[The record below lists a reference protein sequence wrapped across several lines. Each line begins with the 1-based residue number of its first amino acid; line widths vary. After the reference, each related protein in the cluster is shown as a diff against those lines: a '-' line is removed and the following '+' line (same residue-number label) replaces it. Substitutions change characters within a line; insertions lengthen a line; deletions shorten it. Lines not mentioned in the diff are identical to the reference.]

1 MKIPAAQAEAVA
13 FLSQLT
19 GSPPIET
26 AGSFLFPGGGDVF
39 KLRKAVERPLADWRA
54 RRTRRAAALWEL
66 AVAGAPGLYRGARA
80 VLRAPRGGL
89 TLAEDAAPDDPAAID
104 WVLQLGDIPQAD
116 FATAM
121 TGSDAPDGR
130 QLDLIA
136 DAIVALQARIAPP
149 SDGVP
154 PEGATEAL
162 RLLALTIIRL
172 ALEAGLPQPP
182 VMDWAGP
189 TLTRLEA
196 ASALLDSR
204 AAAGLARPGHGN
216 LHLGNIARWKYDWV
230 LLDPRPADPANGAPD
245 IAWDLAPLLVE
256 LEAKVSRVAA
266 NRLLSR
272 VIARTGDTGQLALL
286 PLLMS
291 LRAMQFATDLAARDA
306 DKAAAY
312 FRLAGLYHAAAP
324 AVVVAIGGLPG
335 VGKTTL
341 ARALAPGLGV
351 GPGAVVLRADEIRKR
366 LAGLAPEERLD
377 PPADA
382 DLARQAHA
390 TLAAQVRQAAAG
402 GHAVVADATF
412 LDLGDR
418 AAIRQAAADAGVP
431 FVGLWLDAALPALQ
445 TRLARR
451 AFDASDSTIDML
463 RAANLAN
470 PGALDWQ
477 RVDAAAEEPALAAAR
492 QAVAGRLASAG

>member
-1 MKIPAAQAEAVA
+1 MNIPAAQAEAVA

-19 GSPPIET
+19 GSTPIET
-26 AGSFLFPGGGDVF
+26 AGSFLFPVGDDVM
-39 KLRKAVERPLADWRA
+39 KLRKAVDRPLADWRA
-54 RRTRRAAALWEL
+54 RRTRRAAAQWEL

-80 VLRAPRGGL
+80 VLRAPAGGL

-104 WVLQLGDIPQAD
+104 WVLQLADIPPAD

-121 TGSDAPDGR
+121 AGTDAPDGR

-136 DAIVALQARIAPP
+136 DAIVALQARVAPP
-149 SDGVP
+149 PDAP
-154 PEGATEAL
+154 PPGGATEAL
-162 RLLALTIIRL
+162 RLLALTLIRL
-172 ALEAGLPQPP
+172 ALEAGLPQPA
-182 VMDWAGP
+182 VMDWAGA
-189 TLTRLEA
+189 TLARLEA
-196 ASALLDSR
+196 ASALLDAR
-204 AAAGLARPGHGN
+204 AATGLARPGHGN

-230 LLDPRPADPANGAPD
+230 LLDPRPPDPALGAPD

-256 LEAKVSRVAA
+256 LEAKVSRLAA

-291 LRAMQFATDLAARDA
+291 LRAMQIATDLLARDA
-306 DKAAAY
+306 DTAAAY
-312 FRLAGLYHAAAP
+312 FRLAALYHAPAP
-324 AVVVAIGGLPG
+324 SVVVAIGGLPG

-366 LAGLAPEERLD
+366 LAGRAPEEPLD
-377 PPADA
+377 PPGDA
-382 DLARQAHA
+382 ELTRQAHA
-390 TLAAQVRQAAAG
+390 TLAAQVREAAAG

-412 LDLGDR
+412 LDLADR
-418 AAIRQAAADAGVP
+418 ATVQQAAADAGVP

-445 TRLARR
+445 TRLTRR
-451 AFDASDSTIDML
+451 AFDASDSSIDTL
-463 RAANLAN
+463 RTANLAN
-470 PGALDWQ
+470 PGALDWLP
-477 RVDAAAEEPALAAAR
+477 VDATDAAPALAAAR
-492 QAVAGRLASAG
+492 VAIANHLAG